1 MTLELTDLTN
11 GGILPN
17 FDCPVLLC
25 NCVCSFE
32 AENGI
37 AAQERGQPKNA
48 GSQEPIEEAQG
59 SFQYTAPDGTP
70 IQLQYIA
77 NEGGF
82 QPTG

>member
-1 MTLELTDLTN
+1 MEV
-11 GGILPN
+11 LPN
-17 FDCPVLLC
+17 FNCTVLPS
-25 NCVCSFE
+25 NFVCSFE

-37 AAQERGQPKNA
+37 AAQERGQQKNA